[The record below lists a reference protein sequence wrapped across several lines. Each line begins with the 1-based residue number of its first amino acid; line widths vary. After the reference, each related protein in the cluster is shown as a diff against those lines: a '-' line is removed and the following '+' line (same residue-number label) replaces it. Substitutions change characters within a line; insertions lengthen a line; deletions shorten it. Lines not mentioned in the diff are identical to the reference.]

1 MNLNPRFSLSPT
13 GIGIWVLFSMLCL
26 VSGCG
31 TGTTASPHSTG
42 TRSVTATPA
51 YIFWEQHYTGYR
63 CLMAVE
69 GELNGDEKPDLLVI
83 YQNETSECFL
93 VAVINS
99 EPDFP
104 VSAPFAAPMSDQVID
119 IFDMDGKSPYEFSVS
134 GRKGVNIGSAVFR
147 LENGQI
153 VQLFSSGYGDCC

>member
-1 MNLNPRFSLSPT
+1 MKPIRRYRQMISVM
-13 GIGIWVLFSMLCL
+13 IVSMLFL
-26 VSGCG
+26 LNIASGCG
-31 TGTTASPHSTG
+31 TKTTIAESTV
-42 TRSVTATPA
+42 TRPVTATPG
-51 YIFWEQHYTGYR
+51 YIFWEQHFTGYI
-63 CLMAVE
+63 CLKAAE

-83 YQNETSECFL
+83 YHDEANECFL

-99 EPDFP
+99 GPDFQ
-104 VSAPFAAPMSDQVID
+104 VSEPFAAPLSDQVID
-119 IFDMDGKSPYEFSVS
+119 IFDMDGTAPNEFSVS